1 MTLWWLLCS
10 SPFDI
15 STHILTKRMTIF
27 SMASS
32 SALIFQ
38 LTSSRRGW
46 LRFDAGNH
54 GAQHFNSHP
63 HEEDDDQGICK
74 KTDCI
79 TFQLTSS
86 RRGWHIV
93 YDLKTLIKEF
103 QLTSSRRGWLQMI
116 GYDKDQKHF
125 NSHPHEEDDMAFSR
139 LFLTSFSFQLTS
151 SRRGW
156 HWSGSVEGVWN
167 ISTHILTKRM
177 TYTSIFNI
185 LIEYYFNSHPHE
197 EDDGIL
203 PFLRKTGEGISTH
216 ILTKRMTLRTARRYC
231 VVSIST
237 HILTKRMTVRSI
249 RRRTWF
255 LYFNSHPHEE
265 DDTAPP
271 LWRGVFII
279 STHILTKRMTSA
291 QQTLDQLLR
300 HFNSHPHE
308 EDDYIFIL

>member
-1 MTLWWLLCS
+1 MTLHFNSHPHEEDDPTFS
-10 SPFDI
+10 SLSSVSSFQ
-15 STHILTKRMTIF
+15 LTSSRRGWPKRMYMY
-27 SMASS
+27 SCAS
-32 SALIFQ
+32 IFQ

-156 HWSGSVEGVWN
+156 QKSCSSFHVSQ
-167 ISTHILTKRM
+167 
-177 TYTSIFNI
+177 
-185 LIEYYFNSHPHE
+185 YFNSHPHE
-197 EDDGIL
+197 EDDVSPSQSRYIL
-203 PFLRKTGEGISTH
+203 EYISTH
-216 ILTKRMTLRTARRYC
+216 ILTKRMTLPHSLPLP
-231 VVSIST
+231 V
-237 HILTKRMTVRSI
+237 
-249 RRRTWF
+249 RRTF
-255 LYFNSHPHEE
+255 QLTSSR
-265 DDTAPP
+265 
-271 LWRGVFII
+271 RGWLSSCSSICA
-279 STHILTKRMTSA
+279 M
-291 QQTLDQLLR
+291 
-300 HFNSHPHE
+300 
-308 EDDYIFIL
+308 